1 MEKNIF
7 FDSNDLKIE
16 GLLHLSHKDKGVVVT
31 HPHPLYGGDMYN
43 PVVKSIIDAYQ
54 KKEYSTLRFNFRG
67 TGKSEG
73 KFENG
78 DGEKNDLLSAVNY
91 MKNKGIKT
99 LCVSGYSFGTWINAL
114 AINSCDEIKEM
125 TMVSPPVSFI
135 DFGPIN
141 PAPCIQLVVSGSL
154 DDIAPAAKIKAWLG
168 TSENNARFEIDFE
181 IIDGADHFY
190 SGYTST
196 LESILIKYI

>member
-1 MEKNIF
+1 MEENIF
-7 FDSNDLKIE
+7 FDSDGVEVE
-16 GLLHLSHKDKGVVVT
+16 GLLHLGHKDKGVVVT

-43 PVVKSIIDAYQ
+43 PVVKAITDAYR

-67 TGKSEG
+67 TGKSDG

-78 DGEKNDLLSAVNY
+78 DGEKTDLLCAVHY

-99 LCVSGYSFGTWINAL
+99 LCVSGYSFGTWVNAM

-125 TMVSPPVSFI
+125 TMVSPPISFL
-135 DFGPIN
+135 DFDPIK
-141 PAPCIQLVVSGSL
+141 PAPCIKLVVSGSL
-154 DDIAPAAKIKAWLG
+154 DDIAPAAKIKTWLD
-168 TSENNARFEIDFE
+168 TSKNSSDLE

-190 SGYTST
+190 SGYTANLEST
-196 LESILIKYI
+196 LTKYI